1 MQIARNFGKVERMC
15 CGVRSWSHRR
25 WAIAGL
31 ACAMLNPLGVAN
43 TLRPDATAQMEHS
56 IREPF
61 FNAETI
67 IRLITEAGGAPT
79 GEPIKVTVGDFNYA
93 GTELQSP
100 FSSALA
106 SDLEHELKQSPGIEL
121 VPREELTET
130 QRNKTPDSSDPL
142 QPGSAIPADPS
153 GKPMSIVRG
162 RFFPSENGVKIA
174 AEIALLNDGTIR
186 ETTVEIP
193 HHSLPQSLGAES
205 AGSGI
210 EPANLDQSLDSIRQ
224 VVTNQLDAVPSD
236 FPVELRT
243 IQGKRAYIEGETIGF
258 RIRSAEDCH
267 LTVLCH
273 QSNGDSVV
281 LFPNR
286 WQMDTFVR
294 ALDVIEIPSPSDDFR
309 MRIGPPFGSDI
320 VEVIAC
326 SSASSIHQ
334 QLARQAP
341 TPTTTSPFHI
351 TTRGIIV
358 EGIDAALAAPSVD
371 NASQKRW
378 GRAHIVVSTFP
389 RD

>member
-1 MQIARNFGKVERMC
+1 
-15 CGVRSWSHRR
+15 
-25 WAIAGL
+25 
-31 ACAMLNPLGVAN
+31 MLNPLGVAK
-43 TLRPDATAQMEHS
+43 TLRPDPPTEAEHS
-56 IREPF
+56 AREPF

-67 IRLITEAGGAPT
+67 IRLITEAGGASS

-121 VPREELTET
+121 VPREELTGT
-130 QRNKTPDSSDPL
+130 RRNKPPVPSDPL
-142 QPGSAIPADPS
+142 QPGSSIPADPS
-153 GKPMSIVRG
+153 GQPMSIVRG
-162 RFFPSENGVKIA
+162 RFFPDENGVKIE
-174 AEIALLNDGTIR
+174 AEIALLNDGMIR
-186 ETTVEIP
+186 ETTLEIP
-193 HHSLPQSLGAES
+193 HHKLPQRLASGT

-236 FPVELRT
+236 FPVELTT
-243 IQGKRAYIEGETIGF
+243 IQGKRAFIEGETIGF

-286 WQMDTFVR
+286 WQRDTFVR
-294 ALDVIEIPSPSDDFR
+294 ALDVVEIPSPSDDFR

-334 QLARQAP
+334 QMARHAP
-341 TPTTTSPFHI
+341 TSATTTPFHI

-358 EGIDAALAAPSVD
+358 EEIDDALAAPPID
-371 NASQKRW
+371 DATQKRW

>member
-1 MQIARNFGKVERMC
+1 MQIAGSFGKLERMC
-15 CGVRSWSHRR
+15 WGVRFGSYRR
-25 WAIAGL
+25 WAITGI
-31 ACAMLNPLGVAN
+31 ACAMLNPLAVAN
-43 TLRPDATAQMEHS
+43 TLRSDAPPQAAHS
-56 IREPF
+56 AREPF

-67 IRLITEAGGAPT
+67 IRLITESGGART

-106 SDLEHELKQSPGIEL
+106 SGLEHELKQSPGIEL
-121 VPREELTET
+121 VPREELTGPL
-130 QRNKTPDSSDPL
+130 RNKIPDFNDPL
-142 QPGSAIPADPS
+142 QPGSPIPADPLE
-153 GKPMSIVRG
+153 KPMSIVRG
-162 RFFPSENGVKIA
+162 RFFPGENGVKIA

-186 ETTVEIP
+186 ETTLEIP
-193 HHSLPQSLGAES
+193 NHSLPPSLAAES

-224 VVTNQLDAVPSD
+224 VVTNQLDSVPSD

-286 WQMDTFVR
+286 WQKDTFVR

-341 TPTTTSPFHI
+341 TSTTTSPFHI

-358 EGIDAALAAPSVD
+358 EGIDAALGAPSVD
-371 NASQKRW
+371 DASQKRW